1 MGEFD
6 GLDDEL
12 FSERLDF
19 RPSPG
24 IPGGTPPEPATVRL
38 EERAP
43 VRVPRFDLNADGP
56 YAPHLA
62 TAPADGMYA
71 PDLPAA
77 PSYGPY
83 AFDDSALG
91 AGVDDRDED
100 RDPILLV
107 ALAGLLVLVLIS
119 TGVVLWWFA

>member
-1 MGEFD
+1 MRYLGEFD

-12 FSERLDF
+12 FSEWLDF
-19 RPSPG
+19 RPSAS
-24 IPGGTPPEPATVRL
+24 IPVPSPSIPKATFAEPATVRL

-43 VRVPRFDLNADGP
+43 TRVPSYDLNADGP
-56 YAPHLA
+56 YAPYL
-62 TAPADGMYA
+62 
-71 PDLPAA
+71 AA
-77 PSYGPY
+77 PTYGPY
-83 AFDDSALG
+83 AFDDATHRI
-91 AGVDDRDED
+91 GVDDHGED

>member
-19 RPSPG
+19 RPSPS
-24 IPGGTPPEPATVRL
+24 IPGGTPPEPTTVRL

-43 VRVPRFDLNADGP
+43 VGVPSFDLNADGP

-62 TAPADGMYA
+62 TAPTDRPYA
-71 PDLPAA
+71 PDLAA
-77 PSYGPY
+77 SPTYGPY

-91 AGVDDRDED
+91 AGLDARDED

-107 ALAGLLVLVLIS
+107 ALAGLLLLVLIS